1 MSNYTFADLD
11 ALITYH
17 EARTPETRQM
27 GIDIRDALWGIR
39 EAGEYRR
46 LRLAA
51 GLEKADG

>member
-1 MSNYTFADLD
+1 MSSYTFADLD

-27 GIDIRDALWGIR
+27 GIDIRDALWGIP

-46 LRLAA
+46 LRLTT
-51 GLEKADG
+51 GLEKING